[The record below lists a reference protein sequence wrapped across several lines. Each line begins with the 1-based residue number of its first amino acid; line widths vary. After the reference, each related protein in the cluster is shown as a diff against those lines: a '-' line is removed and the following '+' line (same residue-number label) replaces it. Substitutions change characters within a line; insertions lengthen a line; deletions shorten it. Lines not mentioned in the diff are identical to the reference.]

1 MADPAT
7 TAPVLF
13 ACPVPVP
20 VTVGKPVAE
29 DTPFTHKVP
38 TAADCPD
45 KLCPR
50 REDVPPN
57 PVAGRE
63 LLALE

>member
-1 MADPAT
+1 
-7 TAPVLF
+7 
-13 ACPVPVP
+13 
-20 VTVGKPVAE
+20 VGKPVAE